1 MDRRDVNWKGC
12 FCAIIT
18 PFKEN
23 EEIDEKLFR
32 DNIELLISE
41 GVDGIV
47 ISGCTGESW
56 SLTKDDKK
64 RLFKSGMEQAKKRA
78 TVIGGVGQIITKD
91 VIDLAQY
98 AKEIKLDGIMIL
110 PPYYCLIKERE
121 VIAHYQ
127 AVSDAVKIPIL
138 VYNIPRRTGINM
150 DEKFLEKLAPIE
162 YVVAVK
168 ESSDDFIQT
177 ERTIKALSDRLV
189 ILPGHSAVRGF
200 AAVLMGADGYVSSLE
215 TQVMGKEAIS
225 LYKLAANHEIEKGR
239 AVQQKCLLLDTEM
252 RKSCGTF
259 PANVKAAMNM
269 RGRPGGFPR
278 KPILPPSKE
287 EQEEIRKILGR
298 LNLL

>member
-1 MDRRDVNWKGC
+1 MDRRDVNWKGS
-12 FCAIIT
+12 FCALIT

-23 EEIDEKLFR
+23 EEVDEKLFR

-41 GVDGIV
+41 GLDGIV

-64 RLFKSGMEQAKKRA
+64 KIFKWGVEQARNRV

-91 VIDLAQY
+91 VIELAQY
-98 AKEIKLDGIMIL
+98 AKEIHMNGVMIL

-121 VIAHYQ
+121 VIAHYK

-138 VYNIPRRTGINM
+138 VYNIPRRTSINL
-150 DEKFLEKLAPIE
+150 DEKFLEKLADIDC
-162 YVVAVK
+162 VVAVK
-168 ESSDDFIQT
+168 ESSDDFVQT
-177 ERTIKALSDRLV
+177 ERTIKALKDRLV

-200 AAVLMGADGYVSSLE
+200 PLVLMGADGYVSSLE
-215 TQVMGKEAIS
+215 SQVMGKEAIS
-225 LYKLAANHEIEKGR
+225 LYQLAVNREIEKGR
-239 AVQQKCLLLDTEM
+239 AVQEKCLILDTEM
-252 RKSCGTF
+252 RKCGTF
-259 PANVKAAMNM
+259 PANVKAAMNL

-278 KPILPPSKE
+278 RPLLLPSKE
-287 EQEEIRKILGR
+287 EQEEIRKILTR